1 MGVNANPRGSPR
13 RRKTPRSVYLADH
26 AANSV
31 IRLGGVAVIAA
42 VLGICFYLAAVVVP
56 LFLPGTSELA
66 DTGESRSA
74 GAVAVL
80 PDEYGGSAA
89 VVSADGRIDVVEL
102 SSGALLGTADRPK
115 AVSTVVTTPQG
126 LVAWGY
132 HDGSFQ
138 LGEVTS
144 RASVLSSAQAA
155 ALGDANRVAQSG
167 PFDGLRSVAESGSQ
181 RVTTFGIETRAA
193 VEPRTETGPVE
204 LLDYRRV
211 GGGRELLFT
220 AWADGSAMLST
231 VRVTTPLDG
240 SEPRLRLTGRAV
252 ELDAARGAWAVA
264 FADGESVLTIA
275 RDGTGVRYGL
285 PADAGRRDPLIAM
298 ERLDLAGGAGISAVT
313 ALPGGRSLVAGGD
326 DGSLWVWTLSRDPL
340 ADAGDGRRLVKVEKL
355 RAGDSAVVALTA
367 GQRDRTI
374 TAATATGRIS
384 QLHLTSGKLIDSYDA
399 SAIGIGEPVAVGMA
413 PRQDGVVA
421 IGAGGAYAH
430 WSVDPRYP
438 GAGWRALFGRIVYE
452 GETEAKWVYQ
462 SSSAEDASEV
472 KMSLVPLIFG
482 TFKATIVAMFIAAPL
497 SVLAAIYSSE
507 FLHKRVRST
516 VKPAIELMA
525 SLPSVVLGFIAM
537 AAVAPW
543 VGDHLSGVMIGM
555 LLVPAVVLLAA
566 HVWQLLPTRVLLGV
580 PTWARITLV
589 GLVMIAAGGVSL
601 VAGGPAERAFFGPT
615 RSDQLLA
622 AGSFE
627 AGEPGDIPSWVGTR
641 ATMAPDTERRLRTEG
656 FAFRDGVVVRAV
668 EPELG
673 SPEAAALAEL
683 VAADSASQDLLRGWL
698 DGQHGRP
705 WPGWVLLL
713 IPLAAPCSWWLAAKV
728 RRSIAADDRG
738 RLATGAAELVLFAGS
753 LAVAVGLAVAGSLA
767 LQAVGFDPRDSFL
780 GTFSQRNTLVVGMV
794 MGFAIIPIIY
804 TISEDALSAVPD
816 TLRSASLGAGATP
829 WQTAWRVV
837 LPVATSGVFSACM
850 IGLGRAAG
858 ETMIMLMAT
867 GNTPQMD
874 LNLFSGFR
882 TLAANIATELPE
894 AERGGTHY
902 RVLFLCGLVLFVVT
916 FIINT
921 LAEVVRQRFR
931 KKSAS
936 L

>member
-1 MGVNANPRGSPR
+1 MGVNASPR
-13 RRKTPRSVYLADH
+13 RRKTPRSVHLADQV
-26 AANSV
+26 ANSV

-66 DTGESRSA
+66 DTGVSNASN
-74 GAVAVL
+74 AVGVL
-80 PDEYGGSAA
+80 ADEYGGSAA
-89 VVSADGRIDVVEL
+89 VVRNDGRVDAVEL
-102 SSGALLGTADRPK
+102 ATGELLGS
-115 AVSTVVTTPQG
+115 VSQDKPVSAVVTTPQG
-126 LVAWGY
+126 LIAWGY
-132 HDGSFQ
+132 EDGSFQ
-138 LGEVTS
+138 LGEVSS
-144 RASVLSSAQAA
+144 RASVLSAAQAS
-155 ALGDANRVAQSG
+155 ALGDASRVTQDG

-181 RVTTFGIETRAA
+181 RVTTFAIESREA
-193 VEPRTETGPVE
+193 VVPRNEPGRVE
-204 LLDYRRV
+204 LLDYRMV

-220 AWADGSAMLST
+220 AWADGSARLST
-231 VRVTTPLDG
+231 VRATTPLDG
-240 SEPRLRLTGRAV
+240 SAPKLRLSGREV
-252 ELDAARGAWAVA
+252 ELDAQRGAWAVA
-264 FADGESVLTIA
+264 FADGESVLTVS
-275 RDGTGVRYGL
+275 RDGGGVRYGL
-285 PADAGRRDPLIAM
+285 PSDAGRRDPLIAM
-298 ERLDLAGGAGISAVT
+298 EWLQLAGGAGVAAIT

-326 DGSLWVWTLSRDPL
+326 DGSLWVWTLSRDPQ
-340 ADAGDGRRLVKVEKL
+340 AEAGDGRRLIRVERL
-355 RAGDSAVVALTA
+355 SAGRSAVVALTA

-374 TAATATGRIS
+374 TAVTESGRVS
-384 QLHLTSGKLIDSYDA
+384 QLHLTSGKVIDSYDA
-399 SAIGIGEPVAVGMA
+399 SAVDVREPVAVGMS
-413 PRQDGVVA
+413 PRQDGVVVV
-421 IGAGGAYAH
+421 GAGGAYAH
-430 WSVDPRYP
+430 WAVNPGHP
-438 GAGWRALFGRIVYE
+438 GAGWRALFGRITYE
-452 GETEAKWVYQ
+452 GETEPKWVYQ
-462 SSSAEDASEV
+462 SSSAEDAAEI

-543 VGDHLSGVMIGM
+543 VGDHLSGVMIG
-555 LLVPAVVLLAA
+555 LLVVPAVVLLAA
-566 HVWQLLPTRVLLGV
+566 HLWQLLPTRVLLGV
-580 PTWARITLV
+580 PTWARIMLV
-589 GLVMIAAGGVSL
+589 GAVMLAAGGVSL
-601 VAGGPAERAFFGPT
+601 MAGGPAERAFFGPT

-622 AGSFE
+622 AGSY
-627 AGEPGDIPSWVGTR
+627 EPAPPAEIPAWVGTR
-641 ATMAPDTERRLRTEG
+641 ATMAPDTERRLRTDG
-656 FAFRDGVVVRAV
+656 FAFREGAVVRAV
-668 EPELG
+668 EPEAG
-673 SPEAAALAEL
+673 SPAAEAIAARVESQATN
-683 VAADSASQDLLRGWL
+683 QDLLRSWL
-698 DGQHGRP
+698 DGQHGRA

-713 IPLAAPCSWWLAAKV
+713 IPLAAPLSWWFASAV
-728 RRSIAADDRG
+728 RRRTIASGRS
-738 RLATGAAELVLFAGS
+738 RLAIGAIELALFAGS
-753 LAVAVGLAVAGSLA
+753 IAVAVGLSLA
-767 LQAVGFDPRDSFL
+767 AALVLRAAGFDPRDSFL
-780 GTFSQRNTLVVGMV
+780 GTFSQRNTLVVGLV

-921 LAEVVRQRFR
+921 LAEIVRQRFR